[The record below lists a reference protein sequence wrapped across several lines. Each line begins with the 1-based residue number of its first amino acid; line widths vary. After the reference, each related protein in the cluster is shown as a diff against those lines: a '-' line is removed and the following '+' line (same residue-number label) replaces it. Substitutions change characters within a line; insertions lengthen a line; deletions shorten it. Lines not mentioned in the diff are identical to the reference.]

1 MGVSVHD
8 FTRALALPCIAA
20 FVLEGQGA
28 FR

>member
-1 MGVSVHD
+1 MGVSVYD

-20 FVLEGQGA
+20 FVLEGQGS